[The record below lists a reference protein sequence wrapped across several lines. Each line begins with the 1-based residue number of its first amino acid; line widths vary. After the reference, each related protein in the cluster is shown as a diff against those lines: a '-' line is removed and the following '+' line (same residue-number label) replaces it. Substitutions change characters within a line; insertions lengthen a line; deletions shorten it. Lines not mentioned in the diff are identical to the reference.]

1 MSLNHVGNVQP
12 SIDKEEH
19 YHVGGVETGAGAKK
33 VVVLDGDGNQVT
45 SFGSDVSDL
54 ATSAK
59 QDDIITEL
67 RKKKDDWVL
76 NGGPDDTS
84 TANVTYFGYEK
95 KDGTWWIKK
104 LDESSGLVWSH
115 ASITNNPTLTTY
127 TLAWAART
135 TATYSDFSSAF

>member
-67 RKKKDDWVL
+67 QKEEATQIAEDSGD
-76 NGGPDDTS
+76 S
-84 TANVTYFGYEK
+84 NVTYIGK
-95 KDGTWWIKK
+95 AVIGTLTSVSSWRIKK
-104 LDESSGLVWSH
+104 LDATTGLE
-115 ASITNNPTLTTY
+115 IT
-127 TLAWAART
+127 WADGNSNYDNEWDERENLS
-135 TATYSDFSSAF
+135 YS

>member
-67 RKKKDDWVL
+67 QKKRNYEYMGKVVDSGYNYFLFKEVNSTLWKVL
-76 NGGPDDTS
+76 RISTTDASDVAYAYGTNG
-84 TANVTYFGYEK
+84 
-95 KDGTWWIKK
+95 
-104 LDESSGLVWSH
+104 
-115 ASITNNPTLTTY
+115 
-127 TLAWAART
+127 WAAIKADPT
-135 TATYSDFSSAF
+135 TGSYGDPPDS